1 MVEGCLRVF
10 VTLSKARE
18 YRGFFIRYT
27 HKEESRAER
36 TYSLLAVT
44 ISSDPI
50 HDIDR

>member
-1 MVEGCLRVF
+1 MVEDCLRAF

-27 HKEESRAER
+27 HMEVSGAER

-50 HDIDR
+50 CNIDR